1 VFVTPEPVFDTIK
14 LPVIDA
20 EVLFDLRILIS
31 LAEPLAVL
39 IIVKFPPNVLPVELY
54 AISTIPVPLL
64 VTVASLTKLSDA
76 ILPNLKFPDPEFVI
90 VEAPVKTLP
99 PTLLSEVDPVLIK
112 LEVPLN
118 VPVRINVGDVNTT
131 LPLNVVEDNIESTA
145 APVNVRF
152 CAVDPL
158 CVNRLNDKVPVV
170 KPELPT
176 AIVFPVARVAVAD
189 VLLLQK

>member
-1 VFVTPEPVFDTIK
+1 
-14 LPVIDA
+14 
-20 EVLFDLRILIS
+20 VLFDLRILIS

-39 IIVKFPPNVLPVELY
+39 INVRFPPNVLPVELY

-64 VTVASLTKLSDA
+64 VTVASLIKLSDA
-76 ILPNLKFPDPEFVI
+76 ILPNRKFPEPEFVI

-112 LEVPLN
+112 LDVPLN
-118 VPVRINVGDVNTT
+118 VPVNINVGEVKTA
-131 LPLNVVEDNIESTA
+131 LPLNVVEDSIERMA
-145 APVNVRF
+145 DPVNVRF
-152 CAVDPL
+152 WAVDPL
-158 CVNRLNDKVPVV
+158 CVNRLKDKVPVV

-176 AIVFPVARVAVAD
+176 VMVFPVARVAVAD